1 MLKINAYQQQVNL
14 PTRTDGP
21 GTGVKRTNLPDS
33 AASKVNF
40 KSTLDTVLN
49 DEKRVQF
56 SAHARARLH
65 SRGVELSEDKL
76 TALSNAIDKAEA
88 KGARES
94 LVLSEDAAYVVSVP
108 NRTVITAFDRDNLRD
123 GVFTSIDSAVIL

>member
-1 MLKINAYQQQVNL
+1 MLKVNAYQQQVNL
-14 PTRTDGP
+14 PTRMNAP
-21 GTGVKRTNLPDS
+21 GGIARQINPQPT
-33 AASKVNF
+33 AASKTDF
-40 KSTLDTVLN
+40 KSTLDGVIN

-65 SRGVELSEDKL
+65 SRGVELNEDKL
-76 TALSNAIDKAEA
+76 NALSDAIDKAEA
-88 KGARES
+88 KGSKES
-94 LVLSEDAAYVVSVP
+94 LVLSDDAAYVVSVK

>member
-1 MLKINAYQQQVNL
+1 MLKVSAYQGLNL
-14 PTRTDGP
+14 PQ
-21 GTGVKRTNLPDS
+21 
-33 AASKVNF
+33 KVNRPVQPQPSIRQNGAAAKVDF
-40 KSTLDTVLN
+40 KSTLDEVVN
-49 DEKRVQF
+49 QEKRVQF
-56 SAHARARLH
+56 SAHAKARLH
-65 SRGVELSEDKL
+65 SRGVVLSQDKL
-76 TALSNAIDKAEA
+76 DALSDAIDKAEA